1 MPPET
6 IVQSRWK
13 TMLLMLVS
21 IGFVAIGLYLLTQ
34 PVSQGHLLAT
44 WGAIGLFGLGVPISA
59 VSIVRPRTL
68 TLDADDFTM
77 AGGLQRAP
85 MRILWSDIDSFSVYR
100 LPRGGKMIGVRYRAG
115 RGPQGMLAR
124 ALRAVGPGGAL
135 PTGWALSPDA
145 VVERLNAW
153 RVRAA

>member
-1 MPPET
+1 MPSET

-13 TMLLMLVS
+13 TAVLLLIS
-21 IGFVAIGLYLLTQ
+21 IGFVAIGIYLLTQ
-34 PVSQGHLLAT
+34 PVSQRHLLAT
-44 WGAIGLFGLGVPISA
+44 WGAIVLFGLGVPISA

-68 TLDADDFTM
+68 TLDAEGLSM

-85 MRILWSDIDSFSVYR
+85 TRIAWSDIDSFSVYR
-100 LPRGGKMIGVRYRAG
+100 LPRGGKMIGVRYREG
-115 RGPQGMLAR
+115 RGPQGMLAS

-153 RVRAA
+153 RAKAP